1 MSNTLAFRL
10 ATSRLARVA
19 FAALALL
26 GAACADLQN
35 PAAPTGVA
43 AASISD
49 AAHGGTPG
57 FFWLPPMARN
67 PGAAGTLDTDLDPTV
82 TICAWSG
89 TACTSAVAAYTR
101 AGGTGG
107 EAVKVSDAHYH
118 VNWHTR
124 QFSLSEAQVYRIR
137 VSVGAVELGHADVRV
152 VANGSA
158 ARGVDGTQYV
168 AVVNGQT
175 LAVKFRIGT
184 GIPGAVIVTP
194 GTATVLP
201 GETLQFTA
209 VVTDLHGNVIA
220 GAPVTWSSTIA
231 SVGTVDA
238 NGLATG
244 SQTGFTSIKATSGS
258 ITGSAAL
265 IVDEP
270 IHRWHLMEPAHD
282 QGNWA
287 LWGTSVNNVYAAN
300 WTSVL
305 HFDGVKWSNVDTVQW
320 HGTLDIY
327 GTGADNIYA
336 VGQAGRILH
345 FDGQVWAQ
353 EQWDGQSVYPL
364 ALGNWFTPSPNI
376 YLWGVWA
383 AGPDD
388 WFVVG
393 DRGTI
398 LRGKAG
404 SWTPMN
410 SGVTTMIRRVWGTS
424 ANNVYAT
431 GDGGVLLHFDGTA
444 WSQVTLPESVDM
456 WGVWGSSASD
466 VYVVGAGGRVFHFDG
481 ASWSL
486 IQLPTQNFL
495 YAAWG
500 TSASNVYVGGSGG
513 TIYRWNGA
521 RWIMEE
527 APAQQV
533 FDFWGPTGTDV
544 FAALSGWSILRR

>member
-1 MSNTLAFRL
+1 MITTPVFRL
-10 ATSRLARVA
+10 ATSRQTRVA

-26 GAACADLQN
+26 GTACADLEN
-35 PAAPTGVA
+35 PAAPAGVA
-43 AASISD
+43 ASSISD

-67 PGAAGTLDTDLDPTV
+67 PGSSGTLDINLDPTV

-89 TACTSAVAAYTR
+89 TACTSAVAEYTR

-107 EAVKVSDAHYH
+107 EAVKVSDSHYH

-124 QFSLSEAQVYRIR
+124 QFSLSEAQVYRVR
-137 VSVGAVELGHADVRV
+137 VRVGSVELGHADVRV

-158 ARGVDGTQYV
+158 ARGVDGTRYV

-175 LAVKFRIGT
+175 LAVKFRIET

-201 GETLQFTA
+201 GETRQFTA
-209 VVTDLHGNVIA
+209 AVTDLHGNVIA
-220 GAPVTWSSTIA
+220 GAPVTWSSSIA

-244 SQTGFTSIKATSGS
+244 SQTGFTSITAASGS
-258 ITGSAAL
+258 VTGSAAL

-270 IHRWHLMEPAHD
+270 IHRWHLMDPAHD

-327 GTGADNIYA
+327 GTSGSDIYA

-345 FDGQVWAQ
+345 FDGQVWGQ

-364 ALGNWFTPSPNI
+364 ALGNWYTPSPNI

-404 SWTPMN
+404 NWTPMN
-410 SGVTTMIRRVWGTS
+410 AGVTTLLRRVWGTS

-444 WSQVTLPESVDM
+444 WSKVTLPESVDM

-466 VYVVGAGGRVFHFDG
+466 VYVVGAGGKVFHFDG
-481 ASWSL
+481 GSWSM

-500 TSASNVYVGGSGG
+500 TSASNVFVGGSGG

-544 FAALSGWSILRR
+544 FAALSGWQILRR